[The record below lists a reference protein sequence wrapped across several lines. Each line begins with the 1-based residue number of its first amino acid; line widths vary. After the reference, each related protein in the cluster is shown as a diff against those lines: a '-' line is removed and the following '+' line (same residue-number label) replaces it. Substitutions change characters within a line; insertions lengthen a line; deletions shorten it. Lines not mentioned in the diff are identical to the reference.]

1 MLSEPP
7 SGAGSHQIAI
17 RPLSAEDQ
25 PFLTR
30 VLPRIHPGQTVSP
43 RDPAALNRFIADLQD
58 GRLVNGPD
66 METFVATID
75 GEPCGV
81 VSVHPD
87 MDYFTGHPR
96 AYVEILAVAHEAE
109 GKGVAR
115 ALMGYIER
123 WARERDFR

>member
-7 SGAGSHQIAI
+7 SGARSHQIAI
-17 RPLSAEDQ
+17 RPFSADDQ
-25 PFLTR
+25 PFLSR

-43 RDPAALNRFIADLQD
+43 RDPAALHQFIADLHG
-58 GRLVNGPD
+58 GRLLNDPD

-87 MDYFTGHPR
+87 KDYFTGHSR

-109 GKGVAR
+109 GKGVGR
-115 ALMGYIER
+115 ALM
-123 WARERDFR
+123 DF